1 MPLPVTP
8 DPRIVSL
15 PAAEIRRRFLEFFA
29 ERGHTI
35 VPSASLVPAGDQTL
49 LFTNSGMVQFK
60 DLLTG
65 AEQRSYTRAVD
76 YQRCLRVAGKHNDFE
91 EVGRTPRHH
100 TLFEMLGNWSFGD
113 YFKRD
118 AIHWAWDFLTRDLGI
133 PGDRLAAT
141 TYTTDDLAFEVW
153 RDEIGLPTER
163 LVRWGDFPNGD
174 EKNWW
179 RMADIGPC
187 GPCSEIH
194 FDRGAHLS
202 EGPECVPD
210 HSEHCPRWLEIWNLV
225 FMEFELHPDRSLTPL
240 PAPGVD
246 TGMGLERLASVLQ
259 QVPTNYDTDLFLPIH
274 ARMRE
279 LLGHEPDTFEAQR
292 FSYQVIAD
300 HSRAVTFLVADDV
313 LPGNEGRGYVL
324 RRILRRAVRHG
335 RLLGRREP
343 FMAETAAVVIDVM
356 GEAFPHLVDTRD
368 QILTVILREEEQFNR
383 TLDRGTARLGAAMA
397 RIASVAVAGDTS
409 RGTESFEIEASWV
422 GGAGAAAASGKAP
435 GDAAAARNSF
445 EIEAS
450 AAGGAGAAATASG
463 KAAAA
468 SGKAATASGKGL
480 GPIPVIG
487 RRPDDLDDTA
497 LELPGDVAFEL
508 HDTFGFP
515 IDLTVEMA
523 AESNVRVDRAGFDA
537 ALAEQRE
544 RSRSGKKAELSR
556 HAELTSLYGAIQAR
570 VGDSVFLGY
579 ETTSADGRIVSIIRD
594 GMEFDE
600 LTGHGQAEI
609 VLDQTPFY
617 AEGGGQVGDHGVI
630 REPGGGSELFTVED
644 TQRPV
649 GGLVVHRGMLHGR
662 VRVGETVGASVDAE
676 RRAHTM
682 RNHTGTHLLHRAL
695 RNVVGERARQAG
707 SLVTRDYLRFDFPF
721 DRALTEDEKRA
732 IEDEVRAVV
741 RDDRPVSIAFMP
753 MAEAI
758 DLGADAFFDE
768 KYGETMRTIR
778 VQDYSFELCGGTH
791 CRASGQIGSFLITK
805 ESSIGSGMRRI
816 EAVTG
821 AGADEEIRHRLDE
834 LDKAADLLRT
844 TIPSAVPI
852 GIANLQGEL
861 KSVKQQLKAGAGAGL
876 PKPEE
881 MALRVEE
888 LASGGR
894 LLVYA
899 GPFESIDSMK
909 SYAKSV
915 RTVMGGG
922 TIALALDA
930 EEPQLFVT
938 VSDDLVAKGIAAG
951 DLVRAAM
958 PSLDGKGGG
967 RPEMAQGRGSRREGI
982 DAALAA
988 IRSVLERA

>member
-1 MPLPVTP
+1 MSMPPVTP
-8 DPRIVSL
+8 DPRITSL
-15 PAAEIRRRFLEFFA
+15 PAAEIRRRFVEFFA
-29 ERGHTI
+29 ERGHTV

-113 YFKRD
+113 YFKRE

-141 TYTTDDLAFEVW
+141 TYSTDDLAYEIW
-153 RDEIGLPTER
+153 RDEIGLPEDR
-163 LVRWGDFPNGD
+163 LVRWGDFPAGD

-194 FDRGAHLS
+194 YDRGAHLS

-210 HSEHCPRWLEIWNLV
+210 HSETCPRWVEIWNLV
-225 FMEFELHPDRSLTPL
+225 FMEFELHLDRSLTPL

-246 TGMGLERLASVLQ
+246 TGMGLERLAAVLQ

-279 LLGHEPDTFEAQR
+279 LLGHEPDAFEAER

-300 HSRAVTFLVADDV
+300 HSRAVTFLIADDV
-313 LPGNEGRGYVL
+313 LPGNEGRSYVL

-356 GEAFPHLVDTRD
+356 ADAYPYLAEKRD
-368 QILTVILREEEQFNR
+368 QILTVIDREEEQFNR
-383 TLDRGTARLGAAMA
+383 TLDRGTTRLGAAME
-397 RIASVAVAGDTS
+397 RIST
-409 RGTESFEIEASWV
+409 
-422 GGAGAAAASGKAP
+422 GAGAGQAVAA
-435 GDAAAARNSF
+435 
-445 EIEAS
+445 
-450 AAGGAGAAATASG
+450 
-463 KAAAA
+463 
-468 SGKAATASGKGL
+468 
-480 GPIPVIG
+480 PVIG
-487 RRPDDLDDTA
+487 RRPEDLDDSA
-497 LELPGDVAFEL
+497 LVVPGDVAFEL

-515 IDLTVEMA
+515 IDLTIEMA
-523 AESNVRVDRAGFDA
+523 AESNFRVDRAGFDA

-544 RSRSGKKAELSR
+544 RSRSGKKAELAR
-556 HAELTSLYGAIQAR
+556 HAESTSLYSAIQAR
-570 VGDSVFLGY
+570 AGDSTFVGY
-579 ETTSADGRIVSIIRD
+579 ETTAAEGRILAIVRD

-600 LTGHGQAEI
+600 LTGHGEAEI

-617 AEGGGQVGDHGVI
+617 AEGGGQVGDRGTI
-630 REPGGGSELFTVED
+630 REAGGGSDLFTVED
-644 TQRPV
+644 TQKPV
-649 GGLVVHRGMLHGR
+649 AGLVVQRGTLHGR
-662 VRVGETVGASVDAE
+662 VRVGETVEASVDAE

-707 SLVTRDYLRFDFPF
+707 SLVTPDYLRFDFPF
-721 DRALTEDEKRA
+721 DRALTDDEKRA

-753 MAEAI
+753 MPEAI
-758 DLGADAFFDE
+758 EAGADAFFDE
-768 KYGETMRTIR
+768 KYGETVRTIR

-791 CRASGQIGSFLITK
+791 CRASGQIGGFVITR
-805 ESSIGSGMRRI
+805 ESSIGSGMRRL

-821 AGADEEIRHRLDE
+821 A
-834 LDKAADLLRT
+834 AADRLQRERADRLERVAE
-844 TIPSAVPI
+844 AVGAQNPDSVEDR
-852 GIANLQGEL
+852 IAVLQAEL
-861 KSVKQQLKAGAGAGL
+861 KATKQRLKAGAGAGL
-876 PKPEE
+876 PKPAEIAAQAQE
-881 MALRVEE
+881 VAPGVRLVAVSVPYESMDVLKAASKEVRAAL
-888 LASGGR
+888 
-894 LLVYA
+894 
-899 GPFESIDSMK
+899 GPG
-909 SYAKSV
+909 V
-915 RTVMGGG
+915 
-922 TIALALDA
+922 IAMILDA
-930 EEPQLFVT
+930 DAPQIWVT
-938 VSDDLVAKGIAAG
+938 VSDDLVARGISAG
-951 DLVRAAM
+951 DLVKVAAG
-958 PSLDGKGGG
+958 PLGAKGGG
-967 RPEMAQGRGSRREGI
+967 RPQMAQGMGTRREGA
-982 DAALAA
+982 DDALAA
-988 IRSVLERA
+988 IRAALSTGA

>member
-1 MPLPVTP
+1 MPSVTP

-15 PAAEIRRRFLEFFA
+15 PAAEIRQRFLEFFA

-179 RMADIGPC
+179 RMGDIGPC

-210 HSEHCPRWLEIWNLV
+210 HSETCPRWLEIWNLV
-225 FMEFELHPDRSLTPL
+225 FMEFELRPDGSLTPL

-300 HSRAVTFLVADDV
+300 HSRAVTFLIADDV

-356 GEAFPHLVDTRD
+356 GEAFPHLVDRRD

-383 TLDRGTARLGAAMA
+383 TLDRGTARLGVAMD
-397 RIASVAVAGDTS
+397 RL
-409 RGTESFEIEASWV
+409 
-422 GGAGAAAASGKAP
+422 
-435 GDAAAARNSF
+435 
-445 EIEAS
+445 
-450 AAGGAGAAATASG
+450 
-463 KAAAA
+463 
-468 SGKAATASGKGL
+468 ASGKGVAMEA
-480 GPIPVIG
+480 PMVG
-487 RRPDDLDDTA
+487 RRPDDLDGTA
-497 LELPGDVAFEL
+497 LTLPGDIAFEL

-523 AESNVRVDRAGFDA
+523 AESNVRVDRAGFDT

-544 RSRSGKKAELSR
+544 RSRSHTKSGLS
-556 HAELTSLYGAIQAR
+556 AAAIVTSLYSAIQAR
-570 VGDSVFLGY
+570 AGDTTFLGY
-579 ETTSADGRIVSIIRD
+579 ETTTADGRILAIIRD

-617 AEGGGQVGDHGVI
+617 AEGGGQVGDRGTI
-630 REPGGGSELFTVED
+630 RESGGGSELFTVED

-649 GGLVVHRGMLHGR
+649 GGLVVHRGTLHGR
-662 VRVGETVGASVDAE
+662 VRVGETVGAAVDAE

-707 SLVTRDYLRFDFPF
+707 SLVTPDYLRFDFPF
-721 DRALTEDEKRA
+721 DRALTQDEKWA

-753 MAEAI
+753 MAAAI
-758 DLGADAFFDE
+758 DAGADAFFDE
-768 KYGETMRTIR
+768 KYGETVRTIR
-778 VQDYSFELCGGTH
+778 VNDYSFELCGGTH

-821 AGADEEIRHRLDE
+821 A
-834 LDKAADLLRT
+834 AADRLQRDRADRLERV
-844 TIPSAVPI
+844 AVAV
-852 GIANLQGEL
+852 GAQNLDTVEDRITALQAEL
-861 KSVKQQLKAGAGAGL
+861 KFVKQQRKAGAGAGL
-876 PKPEE
+876 PKP
-881 MALRVEE
+881 AE
-888 LASGGR
+888 LVAR
-894 LLVYA
+894 
-899 GPFESIDSMK
+899 
-909 SYAKSV
+909 
-915 RTVMGGG
+915 
-922 TIALALDA
+922 A
-930 EEPQLFVT
+930 EEVRPGVRLVAASVPYASMEALKAASKEVRAALGSGVIAMLLDSEAPQVWVT
-938 VSDDLVAKGIAAG
+938 VSDDLVDRGIAAG
-951 DLVRAAM
+951 DLVRAAVG
-958 PSLDGKGGG
+958 PLDGKGGG
-967 RPEMAQGRGSRREGI
+967 RPAMAQGTGTRRDGLP
-982 DAALAA
+982 DALAA
-988 IRSVLERA
+988 IRAALTEEA